1 MANKFDIDTAASFE
15 TNFHNL
21 LTQSTGSTYSLTD
34 YRIMKFTPI
43 VNSSKVKITIAG
55 EILNETKGRND
66 FEYNRLNLAM
76 YDGEFITVNS
86 ERCFHITDVFLLIDS
101 SKVTREEVLE
111 RCIEEIEEYMLLGE
125 TGKMTLQYDKPEIN
139 KLYTNELL
147 TIESFTGND
156 VDYWENNGEEF
167 VFNYNIENKNPYWT
181 LMENNTTVKKM
192 KITATVVLN
201 PPI

>member
-1 MANKFDIDTAASFE
+1 MANKFNLDLEASFE
-15 TNFHNL
+15 NNFHNL

-66 FEYNRLNLAM
+66 FEYKRLNLAM
-76 YDGEFITVNS
+76 YDGEFITVNN
-86 ERCFHITDVFLLIDS
+86 ERCFHITDVFLLIDRS
-101 SKVTREEVLE
+101 RVTREEVLE
-111 RCIEEIEEYMLLGE
+111 SCIEEIERYMLLGE
-125 TGKMTLQYDKPEIN
+125 TGKMILRYDKPEIDN
-139 KLYTNELL
+139 LYTNELL
-147 TIESFTGND
+147 TIESFTGED
-156 VDYWENNGEEF
+156 VDYWENNGEEY
-167 VFNYNIENKNPYWT
+167 VFDITIENKNPYWT

>member
-1 MANKFDIDTAASFE
+1 MTNKFNLDLEASFE
-15 TNFHNL
+15 NNFHNL

-76 YDGEFITVNS
+76 YEGKFITVNN
-86 ERCFHITDVFLLIDS
+86 ERCFHITDVFLLIDRS
-101 SKVTREEVLE
+101 RVTREEVLE
-111 RCIEEIEEYMLLGE
+111 SCIEEIERYMLLGE
-125 TGKMTLQYDKPEIN
+125 TGKMILRYDKPEIDN
-139 KLYTNELL
+139 LYTNELL
-147 TIESFTGND
+147 TIESFTGED
-156 VDYWENNGEEF
+156 VDYWENNGEEY
-167 VFNYNIENKNPYWT
+167 VFDITIENKNPYWT